1 MVSGAMALSVFL
13 DAEAKESFLKIGRDQ
28 EHRREIANLQSI
40 AGVHNQQRLRAERQR
55 KEVAEEKD
63 EQLDEAYERI
73 DILQEALAN
82 KEKALADKAAKLE
95 KAYDAIDVW
104 QRECEAARKEAD
116 TLKDALAELS

>member
-40 AGVHNQQRLRAERQR
+40 VGTVNQQRLHAERQR

-73 DILQEALAN
+73 DILE
-82 KEKALADKAAKLE
+82 EALADKAAKLE

-104 QRECEAARKEAD
+104 QRECEAARKDAE
-116 TLKDALAELS
+116 TLKEALALSDG